1 MTLMGGT
8 GPRTLLRR
16 MRELMAEPISPQARL
31 DRLAQLI
38 AATMVAEVCSIYLMR
53 ADQTLELFATEGLNK
68 DAVHKTRLKI
78 GEGLVGVIAR
88 SAQPLNLA
96 DAQDHPHFAY
106 RPETGEDPFQSLMG
120 VPILRG
126 GRTVGVL
133 VVQNLSQRHY
143 EEEEVEALQIIA
155 TVLAELVVSGA
166 LLDRNATDGFDPQY
180 RGPLRYEGNPL
191 ADGIAMGYVVLHEPR
206 VEIGQLIAEDTTLE
220 RQRLDD
226 AISAIRHWIDEML
239 ASGDLAVAGE
249 HRDVLET
256 YRMFA
261 HDRGWLNRLREAVE
275 SGLTAEAAVERV
287 QNETRARLQR
297 QTDPYLRER
306 LHDLDDLANRLL
318 RQLTGRTSAA
328 LELLPE
334 DAIICAR
341 TMGPAELLD
350 YDRRRLRG
358 LIVEHG
364 SPTAHV
370 SIVARALGI
379 PMVGR
384 VEGLTERADAG
395 DAIIADGDSGEVY
408 VRPQQDVITAYA
420 EKARFRARKQAQY
433 AAIREKP
440 SVTND
445 GTHVALNLNAGLL
458 VDLPQLDQS
467 GAQGIGLFRTELQ
480 FMVSSTMPR
489 LTAQTELYRR
499 VLDAAGER
507 SVLFRTL
514 DLGSDKMLPYL
525 SQMRE
530 LREENPALGWRAI
543 RIALDRPGLLR
554 YQIRALLAAGE
565 GRELNIMFP
574 MVAEVVEFEH
584 AKALVGREID
594 RRTALGQALPKSI
607 RVGAMLEVPAL
618 AWQLDQLC
626 AHADFISVGS
636 NDLMQFLF
644 ACDRGNPHV
653 ASRYDTLHPAMLRF
667 LHHINATCNAHGVPV
682 SVCGEMA
689 GRPLEAMALIGLGF
703 RRLSMQPSGIGPVK
717 MMIRSLPLRLL
728 EEQLAKLLGSRAE
741 SLRPALLAFA
751 EDAGVAI

>member
-1 MTLMGGT
+1 
-8 GPRTLLRR
+8 
-16 MRELMAEPISPQARL
+16 
-31 DRLAQLI
+31 
-38 AATMVAEVCSIYLMR
+38 
-53 ADQTLELFATEGLNK
+53 
-68 DAVHKTRLKI
+68 
-78 GEGLVGVIAR
+78 
-88 SAQPLNLA
+88 
-96 DAQDHPHFAY
+96 
-106 RPETGEDPFQSLMG
+106 
-120 VPILRG
+120 
-126 GRTVGVL
+126 VL
-133 VVQNLSQRHY
+133 VVQNRAKRNY
-143 EEEEVEALQIIA
+143 VEEEVEALQTTA
-155 TVLAELVVSGA
+155 MVLAEMIASGE
-166 LLDRNATDGFDPQY
+166 LSV
-180 RGPLRYEGNPL
+180 L
-191 ADGIAMGYVVLHEPR
+191 AQPGAEPAARHSLHKSGSVLSEGIALGHVVLHEPR
-206 VEIGQLIAEDTTLE
+206 VVIKDYIAEDLPKEIKRLDAALLKLRADLDHMLE
-220 RQRLDD
+220 R
-226 AISAIRHWIDEML
+226 
-239 ASGDLAVAGE
+239 GDVAEGGE
-249 HRDVLET
+249 HRDVLEA

-261 HDRGWLNRLREAVE
+261 NDAGWSHKLHEAVGT
-275 SGLTAEAAVERV
+275 GLTAEAAVERV
-287 QNETRARLQR
+287 QSDTRARMLR

-318 RQLTGRTSAA
+318 RQLTGRNSGV
-328 LELLPE
+328 LDLLPE

-384 VEGLTERADAG
+384 VEGLTERLDTG

-440 SVTND
+440 SVTVD
-445 GTHVALNLNAGLL
+445 GVHIALNLNAGLL

-467 GAQGIGLFRTELQ
+467 GAAGIGLFRTELQ

-489 LTAQTELYRR
+489 LAAQTELYRR
-499 VLDAAGER
+499 VLQEAGESR
-507 SVLFRTL
+507 PVLFRTL

-565 GRELNIMFP
+565 GTALDIMFP
-574 MVAEVVEFEH
+574 MIAEVIEFER

-594 RRTALGQALPKSI
+594 RRTALGQGLPKSI

-618 AWQLDQLC
+618 AWQLDALC
-626 AHADFISVGS
+626 KRADFISVGS

-653 ASRYDTLHPAMLRF
+653 ASRYDTLHPSLLRF
-667 LHHINATCNAHGVPV
+667 LRHISQTCAAHGVPV

-689 GRPLEAMALIGLGF
+689 GRPLEAMALVGLGF

-717 MMIRSLPLRLL
+717 MMIRSLPLKALESHLATLL
-728 EEQLAKLLGSRAE
+728 NTRTE
-741 SLRPALLAFA
+741 SLRPALQAFA
-751 EDAGVAI
+751 EDTGVAT